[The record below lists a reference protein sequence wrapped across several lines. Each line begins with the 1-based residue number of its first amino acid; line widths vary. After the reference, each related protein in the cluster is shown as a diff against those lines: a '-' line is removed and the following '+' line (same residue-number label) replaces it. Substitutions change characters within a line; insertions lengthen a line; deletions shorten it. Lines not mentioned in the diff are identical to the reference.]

1 MKNSRRAQSVPSR
14 RYQKQ
19 NTPQVGTS
27 NNINYGDDEENASD
41 PEDQENEIQDN
52 PFRPSSMNELR
63 TPMQPLNIQNIDLN
77 DCNYK

>member
-27 NNINYGDDEENASD
+27 KNINYGDDEENASD

-77 DCNYK
+77 ECNYK